1 MKKRIL
7 ITGLA
12 IVLAFNVT
20 ACGKKSKSKGKEST
34 TKDLEYP
41 TDPRYTGR
49 PLIADDD
56 ALTFYNAVDGSES
69 GEHLEPDNTEAILK
83 VLNPIKDEKN
93 LIDKYK
99 KSDEQKTHI
108 PLLKLRT
115 DDGYISYIGEDK
127 WAFEN
132 DEEVSIYQANGDNA
146 TLPLAYLATCVAV
159 PYAFAESHYDVY
171 ANKGQ
176 EEYISFTHGDKEDVL
191 KQMDVDISNISDKSV
206 AISPD
211 YDTALENIF
220 VYKNEN
226 KYIRYICT
234 KELTGKTAGNCY
246 IERSDMDNSK
256 NPAEIEYAYSFM
268 RYKNKAFGRDGQK
281 TKWYAIDKRDNDIII
296 NEKNFHEQ

>member
-12 IVLAFNVT
+12 CVLAFNAVS
-20 ACGKKSKSKGKEST
+20 CGKKSKST
-34 TKDLEYP
+34 TKETETTTEDIEYP

-56 ALTFYNAVDGSES
+56 ALTFYNAIDGSES

-99 KSDEQKTHI
+99 KSDEQKIHI

-127 WAFEN
+127 WVFED
-132 DEEVSIYQANGDNA
+132 DENVSIYQANGDNA
-146 TLPLAYLATCVAV
+146 TLPFAYLATCVAV
-159 PYAFAESHYDVY
+159 PYAFAESNYDKY
-171 ANKGQ
+171 AGNYQ
-176 EEYISFTHGDKEDVL
+176 EEYYSFSHHYKEDIL

-211 YDTALENIF
+211 FDTPVENIF

-234 KELTGKTAGNCY
+234 KDLTDKTAANYY
-246 IERSDMDNSK
+246 IERSDMDKSND
-256 NPAEIEYAYSFM
+256 PPEIEYAYSFM
-268 RYKNKAFGRDGQK
+268 RYKNKAFGRDGQN
-281 TKWYAIDKRDNDIII
+281 TKWYAIDKRDDDII
-296 NEKNFHEQ
+296 KN